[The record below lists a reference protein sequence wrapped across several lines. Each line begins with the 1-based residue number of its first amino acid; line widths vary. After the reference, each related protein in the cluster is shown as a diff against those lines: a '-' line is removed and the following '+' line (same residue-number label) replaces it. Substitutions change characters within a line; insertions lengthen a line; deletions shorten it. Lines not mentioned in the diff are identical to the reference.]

1 MGQSMRSG
9 LERIAT
15 SVQLIRTEQT
25 VGQQLFRGIKKQD
38 RSRLRRKCLTRAQQS
53 PGQRHTRCL
62 ARAAQTL
69 AEEPS
74 GGPPTPVGVESI
86 RPMVGDILA
95 TMTGM
100 EDSQEL
106 LTGTGKEVVTERIG
120 EVGMRLGVARMTAFP

>member
-25 VGQQLFRGIKKQD
+25 VGQQLFRGITKQG
-38 RSRLRRKCLTRAQQS
+38 RSRLRRKCLIRVQQN
-53 PGQRHTRCL
+53 PGHIIITARCP

-74 GGPPTPVGVESI
+74 GGLPTHGRAGS
-86 RPMVGDILA
+86 GDILA
-95 TMTGM
+95 IMTGM